1 MGATEGSD
9 AMTYETILYESAE
22 GVATITL
29 NRPQQLNAVNRQLAQ
44 EWGMALAEADRD
56 ERVRAVLITG
66 AGRGFCVGQD
76 LSTLKEGMTGGQ
88 ILREMYNPILLALR
102 RLPKP
107 VVAAVNGAAVGAG
120 MNLALA
126 CDLRL
131 AAENASFGQV
141 FARIGALP
149 DSGAFFFLPRMVG
162 LARAAELFFNAEII
176 DARRAHEFGLVNA
189 VHPAEELMPKALEY
203 ARRLAAGPTQVYARI
218 KAGLNEAFGFTLQ
231 QALEF
236 EANGQEATM
245 ATADFQEGVAAFLEK
260 RAATFTGT

>member
-1 MGATEGSD
+1 
-9 AMTYETILYESAE
+9 MTYETIVYESGE

-44 EWGMALAEADRD
+44 EWAMALAEVEAD
-56 ERVRAVLITG
+56 ERVRAVVITG

-107 VVAAVNGAAVGAG
+107 VIAAVNGAAVGAG

-126 CDLRL
+126 CDVRF
-131 AAENASFGQV
+131 AAETASFGQV

-162 LARAAELFFNAEII
+162 LARATELLFNAEIF
-176 DARRAHEFGLVNA
+176 DAHRAQELGLVSA
-189 VHPAEELMPKALEY
+189 VHPAGELIPKTIEY
-203 ARRLAAGPTQVYARI
+203 AQRLAQGPTQVYARI
-218 KAGLNEAFGFTLQ
+218 KEGLNAAFGFALPD
-231 QALEF
+231 ALEF
-236 EANGQEATM
+236 EADGQEAMM

-260 RAATFTGT
+260 RTASFTGR